1 MKTCRSLF
9 SNEKYIS
16 FIFKVIEILLIYSLE
31 SNSRISVRSRGA
43 WALKGRFNNAMRIRE
58 PLPWVYDEH
67 EEAMFVELLTVS
79 FYVDYV
85 PIFVSQIMARR
96 MIQL

>member
-1 MKTCRSLF
+1 
-9 SNEKYIS
+9 
-16 FIFKVIEILLIYSLE
+16 
-31 SNSRISVRSRGA
+31 
-43 WALKGRFNNAMRIRE
+43 MRIRE
-58 PLPWVYDEH
+58 PLPWVYDER
-67 EEAMFVELLTVS
+67 EEALFVELLAVS

>member
-1 MKTCRSLF
+1 
-9 SNEKYIS
+9 
-16 FIFKVIEILLIYSLE
+16 
-31 SNSRISVRSRGA
+31 
-43 WALKGRFNNAMRIRE
+43 MRIRE

-67 EEAMFVELLTVS
+67 EEAMFVELLAVS

-96 MIQL
+96 VIPL